1 MAGSSNN
8 IKVNVSNSNTK
19 SIVAYYEG
27 MESKSRLTG
36 MTFIKQSHQN
46 FNLNSRKMTVS
57 SSSAMMKTRR
67 LGFGES
73 TSSSALE
80 IFNVTNLKRSLAFNH
95 HRKNLQRHQKG
106 APQNWRQSVIRWQEK
121 ATKCQEVALTQRYL
135 EHLGYDHLSH

>member
-1 MAGSSNN
+1 MADSSNN
-8 IKVNVSNSNTK
+8 IKVNVTNSNTK
-19 SIVAYYEG
+19 SMVAYYES

-46 FNLNSRKMTVS
+46 FNLNSTKMTVS
-57 SSSAMMKTRR
+57 SSSSMMKTRR
-67 LGFGES
+67 LGSGES

-95 HRKNLQRHQKG
+95 HRKNQRHQKG

-135 EHLGYDHLSH
+135 EHLGYDQLSH

>member
-1 MAGSSNN
+1 MAGRSNN
-8 IKVNVSNSNTK
+8 IKVNVSTSNTK
-19 SIVAYYEG
+19 SMVAYYEG

-46 FNLNSRKMTVS
+46 FNLNSTKMTVS
-57 SSSAMMKTRR
+57 SSSVMRR
-67 LGFGES
+67 LGGGES

-95 HRKNLQRHQKG
+95 HRKNQRHQKG

-135 EHLGYDHLSH
+135 EHLGYDQLSH